1 MPDQLPTS
9 PAFQRVNMK
18 STQPNLVT
26 ISTSGRKQVKT
37 QQSQFFS
44 FTATYPPMTRAQYGP
59 IAAHI
64 MKQKGSVTDFEVILP
79 EFSTTNGALTTQ
91 LVELVNSETVGATV
105 IELKSSVG
113 SVANLTG
120 ALKAGDYVRFE
131 GFTKVYMVTAD
142 VNFSSGTATMNIE
155 PGLLNAVAADKD
167 LDYKDVPFTVFLENP
182 VQEFQTG
189 LANIVQYELDMREA
203 I

>member
-1 MPDQLPTS
+1 
-9 PAFQRVNMK
+9 
-18 STQPNLVT
+18 
-26 ISTSGRKQVKT
+26 
-37 QQSQFFS
+37 
-44 FTATYPPMTRAQYGP
+44 MTRAQYGP

-64 MKQKGSVTDFEVILP
+64 AKQRGALIDFEVLIP
-79 EFSTTNGALTTQ
+79 EFSTTTGALTTQ
-91 LVELVNSETVGATV
+91 LVEIASGASVGATS
-105 IELKSSVG
+105 ISLKSSVG

-120 ALKAGDYVRFE
+120 ALKAGDFVRFE

-167 LDYKDVPFTVFLENP
+167 LDYKDVVFTVFLENP
-182 VQEFQTG
+182 VQEFSTG
-189 LANIVQYELDMREA
+189 LANLVQYELDFREA

>member
-9 PAFQRVNMK
+9 PAFQSVNMK

-131 GFTKVYMVTAD
+131 GFTKVYMVTA
-142 VNFSSGTATMNIE
+142 TMNIE